1 MGLFLFL
8 TIIQA
13 LVAAALVG
21 VVLMQRS
28 EGGGLGIGGSPT
40 GALGA
45 RGAADFLTRATKWLA
60 IAFVTLSI
68 VLAAVAVETAG
79 GSSITSTLDRTVT
92 PSDGVGAED
101 LLGEPAPGA
110 GQGGSLGDPLG
121 DPVGGAAGQP
131 GGDPLAD
138 PAPAGG
144 NAAPAEPGEGP
155 PAQ

>member
-8 TIIQA
+8 TVLQA

-60 IAFVTLSI
+60 VAFVLLSI
-68 VLAAVAVETAG
+68 ALAAVAVET
-79 GSSITSTLDRTVT
+79 GSSSGVTSTLNREIEAPAPAD
-92 PSDGVGAED
+92 D
-101 LLGEPAPGA
+101 LLA
-110 GQGGSLGDPLG
+110 
-121 DPVGGAAGQP
+121 DPV
-131 GGDPLAD
+131 GGDPLAPAQPGD
-138 PAPAGG
+138 AQPGEAPSADAPATDD
-144 NAAPAEPGEGP
+144 PLAE
-155 PAQ
+155 